1 MSKDASKNPQED
13 SKEPENSPEITSEQS
28 DILDFLKEGQK
39 KTAEVA
45 KRLSCS
51 MKQARKE
58 LNFLMDARMIIEV
71 KRSHYRLSAA
81 LEPRTEAKNQ
91 DTINKLLNLYD
102 KVLDKYSLLIEET
115 LANEKTK
122 LEEKATLLNN
132 FKALASMADPL
143 MKRWY
148 LVHRGYDSNTKQAHE
163 DVKRKTV
170 EQEKEALENAPLENQ
185 IVEVAHYDPV
195 MKQVWDNLPEAVQK
209 ARTV

>member
-58 LNFLMDARMIIEV
+58 LNFLIDARMIIEV

-81 LEPRTEAKNQ
+81 LEPRTKAKNQ

-132 FKALASMADPL
+132 FKALASMVDPL

-163 DVKRKTV
+163 DAKRKTV
-170 EQEKEALENAPLENQ
+170 DREKQEIETAP
-185 IVEVAHYDPV
+185 
-195 MKQVWDNLPEAVQK
+195 PEAQLKVVREYDESMQEILAKMPKPVQE
-209 ARTV
+209 RNTV